1 MGLILGWAAM
11 GNPSYLELERRFE
24 RMYLLRDAAAV
35 LEWDAST
42 FMPDGGAQAR
52 ADQMATLRVLRHEM
66 LTAPDLGELFD
77 KASSGDLD
85 EWQRANVREM
95 RREHVHATAV
105 PAQLVE
111 ARSQA
116 VSACEMRW
124 RSARKANDFEGLR
137 PLLEEVLRLTREVA
151 QAKSGAL
158 SVSPYDALLDEWE
171 PGGRSADL
179 DRVFGALE
187 SFLPALVGRVIEHQA
202 SHPLPHGPD
211 GVFPESKQTELAH
224 RVMAAMGFE
233 REHGRLDVSV
243 HPFCGGTP
251 EDVRI
256 TSRWD
261 EADFVTGLFSV
272 VHETGHALY
281 ERGLPRKWI
290 RQPVGNAR
298 GMSMH
303 ESQSLL
309 WEKQAGRSPEFTEWL
324 APIAREVF
332 GGSGP
337 RWTGE
342 AILGDMLR
350 VERSLIRVDADEVT
364 YPLHVILRY
373 RLERAMIAG
382 ELAVKELP
390 AAFDEGMEKLVGIRP
405 PNVCDGCL
413 QDIHW
418 PGGMFG
424 YFPTYTLGAM
434 TAAQLYS
441 AAREAVPTIPESLSR
456 GDAKPLLT
464 WLRTNVHEK
473 GSLLDGNE
481 LITRATGRPLDAEV
495 FRKHLERRYLG

>member
-1 MGLILGWAAM
+1 MA
-11 GNPSYLELERRFE
+11 NPSYLELERRFE

-52 ADQMATLRVLRHEM
+52 ADQMATLRVIRHEL
-66 LTAPDLGELFD
+66 LTAPDLGDLL
-77 KASSGDLD
+77 ASAEAGDLD
-85 EWQRANVREM
+85 EWQHANVREM
-95 RREHVHATAV
+95 RREWIHATAV
-105 PAQLVE
+105 PSRLVE

-124 RSARKANDFEGLR
+124 RSARRANDFEGLR

-151 QAKSGAL
+151 QAKSESLG
-158 SVSPYDALLDEWE
+158 VSPYDALLDEWE

-187 SFLPALVGRVIEHQA
+187 AFLPGLVEKVLDHQQR
-202 SHPLPHGPD
+202 HPLARGPV
-211 GVFPESKQTELAH
+211 GPFPAGKQTELAH
-224 RVMAAMGFE
+224 QVMAAMGFE
-233 REHGRLDVSV
+233 FDHGRLDVSV
-243 HPFCGGTP
+243 HPFCGGVP
-251 EDVRI
+251 DDVRI

-261 EADFVTGLFSV
+261 DTDFVTGLFSV

-281 ERGLPRKWI
+281 ERGLPRKWV

-309 WEKQAGRSPEFTEWL
+309 WEKQAGRSPEFTSWL
-324 APIAREVF
+324 APIAAKVF
-332 GGSGP
+332 GGDGP
-337 RWTGE
+337 WTGE
-342 AILGDMLR
+342 ALLGDMLR

-382 ELAVKELP
+382 ELAVKDLP
-390 AAFDEGMEKLVGIRP
+390 AAFDDGMQQLVGVRS

-424 YFPTYTLGAM
+424 YFPTYTLGAI

-441 AAREAVPTIPESLSR
+441 AAIAAVPSIPASLAK
-456 GDAKPLLT
+456 GDARPLLG

-473 GSLLDGNE
+473 GSLLTGNE
-481 LITRATGRPLDAEV
+481 LITRATGKPLDPDG
-495 FRKHLERRYLG
+495 FRKHLERRYLGA

>member
-1 MGLILGWAAM
+1 M
-11 GNPSYLELERRFE
+11 GNPSYVELERRFE

-35 LEWDAST
+35 LDWDAST

-52 ADQMATLRVLRHEM
+52 ADQMATLRVIRHEL
-66 LTAPDLGELFD
+66 LTAPDMGDLLAGAET
-77 KASSGDLD
+77 ADLD
-85 EWQRANVREM
+85 EWQRANVHEM
-95 RREHVHATAV
+95 RREWIHATAV
-105 PAQLVE
+105 PARLVE

-124 RSARKANDFEGLR
+124 RSARKANDFAGLR

-151 QAKSGAL
+151 QAKSSSLG
-158 SVSPYDALLDEWE
+158 VSAYDALLDEWE
-171 PGGRSADL
+171 PSGRSAEL

-187 SFLPALVGRVIEHQA
+187 GFLPGLVEKVIAHQA
-202 SHPLPHGPD
+202 RHPLPAGPT
-211 GVFPESKQTELAH
+211 GPFSAALQTELAH
-224 RVMAAMGFE
+224 AVMRAMGFE
-233 REHGRLDVSV
+233 FDHGRLDVSV
-243 HPFCGGTP
+243 HPFCGGVP
-251 EDVRI
+251 DDVRI

-261 EADFVTGLFSV
+261 DGDFVTGLFSV

-281 ERGLPRKWI
+281 ERGLPRRWV

-309 WEKQAGRSPEFTEWL
+309 WEKQAGRSPEFASWL
-324 APIAREVF
+324 APIARDVF

-337 RWTGE
+337 QWSGE
-342 AILGDMLR
+342 ALLANMLR

-373 RLERAMIAG
+373 RLERAMVAG
-382 ELAVKELP
+382 ELEVKDLP
-390 AAFDEGMEKLVGIRP
+390 GAFDEGMQKLVGVRSS
-405 PNVCDGCL
+405 NVCDGCL

-441 AAREAVPTIPESLSR
+441 AAIASDPSIPASLGR
-456 GDAKPLLT
+456 GEAKPLLA
-464 WLRTNVHEK
+464 WLRANVHEK
-473 GSLLDGNE
+473 GSLLTGTE
-481 LITRATGRPLDAEV
+481 LITRATGKPLDPEV
-495 FRKHLERRYLG
+495 FKKHLERRYLGA